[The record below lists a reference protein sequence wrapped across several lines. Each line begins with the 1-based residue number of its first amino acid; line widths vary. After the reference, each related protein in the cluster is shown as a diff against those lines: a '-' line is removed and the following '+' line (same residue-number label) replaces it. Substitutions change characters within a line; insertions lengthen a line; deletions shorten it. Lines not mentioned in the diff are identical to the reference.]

1 MNRIALVEDH
11 VRLAELVRQALQ
23 AAGIPT
29 DVFHTLESAWAA
41 LREID
46 YAALVVD
53 RGLPDGDGLVLV
65 TRLRAAGLA
74 TPCLMLTARDALH
87 DRVEGLDSGADDYLT
102 KPFPMEELVAR
113 TRALMRRP
121 AALQAA
127 LPACGDIRLHPGE
140 GRLSCGAESVTLA
153 PAELQILLSLTRHA
167 GQTVRRS
174 GLEAAA
180 WGLSEAVTPNA
191 LDVALHRLRRKL
203 LAVGSR
209 LQIVNV
215 RNHGYALR
223 DDEAAA

>member
-1 MNRIALVEDH
+1 MSRVALVEDH
-11 VRLAELVRQALQ
+11 VRLAALVGQALQ
-23 AAGIPT
+23 AAGIAA

-41 LREID
+41 LGSVD
-46 YAALVVD
+46 YAVLIVD
-53 RGLPDGDGLVLV
+53 RGLPDGDGLALV

-87 DRVEGLDSGADDYLT
+87 DRLEGLDSGADDYLT

-121 AALQAA
+121 ATLLAA
-127 LPACGDIRLHPGE
+127 VPGFGDIQLHPGE
-140 GRLSCGAESVTLA
+140 GRLGCGEEAITLA
-153 PAELQILLSLTRHA
+153 PAELQILLSLTRHG

-174 GLEAAA
+174 ALEAAA
-180 WGLSEAVTPNA
+180 WGLTDAVTPNA

-209 LQIVNV
+209 LQIINV

-223 DDEAAA
+223 DDEAAR